1 MRIYAIG
8 DIHGH
13 LAKLCEAHDLI
24 AEDRGATGDHAAE
37 VVHVGDLVDRG
48 PDSRGVIDFLIE
60 GIARGEPWVA
70 LKGNHDRMFEG
81 FLSDPDHYDPGLRA
95 GLHWTGPRLGG
106 GETLLSYGV
115 EGAGERML
123 FDLHDDAVQAV
134 PEAHRR
140 FVRGLALMH
149 RAGGLVFVHAGVRP
163 GVPLDRQA
171 EDDLLWIRR
180 EFLEDTRDHGGLVVH
195 GHTPVDAVTHYG
207 NRLNLAT
214 GAGYGG
220 PLSVVVIEDG
230 AVWQLTAS
238 GRVAVRPP
246 R

>member
-1 MRIYAIG
+1 
-8 DIHGH
+8 
-13 LAKLCEAHDLI
+13 
-24 AEDRGATGDHAAE
+24 
-37 VVHVGDLVDRG
+37 
-48 PDSRGVIDFLIE
+48 
-60 GIARGEPWVA
+60 
-70 LKGNHDRMFEG
+70 
-81 FLSDPDHYDPGLRA
+81 
-95 GLHWTGPRLGG
+95 
-106 GETLLSYGV
+106 
-115 EGAGERML
+115 ML

-140 FVRGLALMH
+140 FVRDLALMH
-149 RAGGLVFVHAGVRP
+149 RVGGIVFVHAGLRP
-163 GVPLDRQA
+163 GVPLDQQA

-207 NRLNLAT
+207 NRLNLDT
-214 GAGYGG
+214 GAGYGR

-230 AVWQLTAS
+230 AVWQLTKA